1 MLADSLP
8 ALKRRRF
15 AIADP
20 MEAQLAMEK
29 LAAAKQNYGREIR
42 VFETTTATVSRTSDD
57 ASEGEEPDDQLEF
70 TTEDYYR
77 ILSTKKE
84 GEDIGI
90 WDNLLAHW
98 NTLDD
103 LNVIGSRAYKYL
115 KTKKI
120 RDAETAASRSRITK
134 AVIRV
139 RFPDNHTLE
148 ATFHPSETMQSLIDL
163 LVKVVARPDLPFYIY
178 REVQG
183 KISKKGKTEEH
194 PRSPPSGPY
203 ASDTVPPKKQI
214 KDMSQD
220 FYSAGFAPGAIVYFS
235 YDLPQVDNNIGAG
248 PFLKEDV
255 MSLKG
260 LELIQLQKPEPDESA
275 PEPSSVAAA
284 PPARKPAAEKKM
296 VKPKWLKM

>member
-20 MEAQLAMEK
+20 MEAQVATEK
-29 LAAAKQNYGREIR
+29 LAAAKQNYGREIH
-42 VFETTTATVSRTSDD
+42 VFETTTATISRTSND
-57 ASEGEEPDDQLEF
+57 ASDGEEPDDQLEF

-77 ILSTKKE
+77 VLSTKKE
-84 GEDIGI
+84 D
-90 WDNLLAHW
+90 
-98 NTLDD
+98 
-103 LNVIGSRAYKYL
+103 KYL

-120 RDAETAASRSRITK
+120 RDAEAAASRSRITK
-134 AVIRV
+134 AVVRV

-148 ATFHPSETMQSLIDL
+148 ATFHPSETMQSLVDL
-163 LVKVVARPDLPFYIY
+163 LVKVMARPDLPFYIY
-178 REVQG
+178 
-183 KISKKGKTEEH
+183 
-194 PRSPPSGPY
+194 
-203 ASDTVPPKKQI
+203 TVPPKKQI

-235 YDLPQVDNNIGAG
+235 YDLPQVDDNIGAAG

-260 LELIQLQKPEPDESA
+260 LELILEQKPEPDHSA
-275 PEPSSVAAA
+275 PEPSVAAA
-284 PPARKPAAEKKM
+284 PAARKSAAEKKM

>member
-29 LAAAKQNYGREIR
+29 LATAKQIYGREIR
-42 VFETTTATVSRTSDD
+42 VFETTAPTISQTSND
-57 ASEGEEPDDQLEF
+57 ASNSEEPDDLEF
-70 TTEDYYR
+70 TTADYYR
-77 ILSTKKE
+77 VLATKKE
-84 GEDIGI
+84 D
-90 WDNLLAHW
+90 
-98 NTLDD
+98 
-103 LNVIGSRAYKYL
+103 KYL

-120 RDAETAASRSRITK
+120 RDAETAANRSRITK
-134 AVIRV
+134 AVIRI

-148 ATFHPSETMQSLIDL
+148 ATFHPSETMQSLVDL
-163 LVKVVARPDLPFYIY
+163 IVKAVARPDLPFYLY
-178 REVQG
+178 
-183 KISKKGKTEEH
+183 T
-194 PRSPPSGPY
+194 
-203 ASDTVPPKKQI
+203 TPPKKQI
-214 KDMSQD
+214 KNMSQD

-235 YDLPQVDNNIGAG
+235 YDLPQGDENIG

-260 LELIQLQKPEPDESA
+260 LDLIHIPEPHQPA
-275 PEPSSVAAA
+275 PEPVVTAQ
-284 PPARKPAAEKKM
+284 KPAGEKKM